1 MRASFHWDGAQ
12 SVPSFCLRTDG
23 PVQVSTPPFLGSVSV
38 GRLKKSPFWRDNLR
52 RRETYCRRTC
62 VAASPWRA
70 LRCIP
75 SKPMEAYLLERE
87 TAISLRR
94 QHYDS
99 RKKRQNSKLRHYPFL
114 LSLDRSPPRCHFYLL
129 LLYCCSHGSRKVEA
143 HKKGE
148 RCEYEFSITTSVLM
162 VPARQRSSPASI
174 ASGCAMT
181 PSFISVDCCIVP
193 EPYSMKKSSTATRT
207 QSSISSIPPRQR

>member
-12 SVPSFCLRTDG
+12 SVPSFL
-23 PVQVSTPPFLGSVSV
+23 FA
-38 GRLKKSPFWRDNLR
+38 NR
-52 RRETYCRRTC
+52 RPCPGLYSAFFYCRLTEARPGVISIYFC
-62 VAASPWRA
+62 FAAV
-70 LRCIP
+70 RC
-75 SKPMEAYLLERE
+75 
-87 TAISLRR
+87 
-94 QHYDS
+94 
-99 RKKRQNSKLRHYPFL
+99 
-114 LSLDRSPPRCHFYLL
+114 
-129 LLYCCSHGSRKVEA
+129 GSRKVET

-148 RCEYEFSITTSVLM
+148 RCEYEFSITTSALM

-174 ASGCAMT
+174 ASGCATT

>member
-1 MRASFHWDGAQ
+1 MRASFHGDGAQ
-12 SVPSFCLRTDG
+12 SVPSFVCEQTALSRSLLR
-23 PVQVSTPPFLGSVSV
+23 L
-38 GRLKKSPFWRDNLR
+38 
-52 RRETYCRRTC
+52 
-62 VAASPWRA
+62 
-70 LRCIP
+70 
-75 SKPMEAYLLERE
+75 
-87 TAISLRR
+87 
-94 QHYDS
+94 
-99 RKKRQNSKLRHYPFL
+99 FL

-129 LLYCCSHGSRKVEA
+129 LLCCCSHGSRKVEA

-174 ASGCAMT
+174 ASGCATT